1 MMRILNSRTRTNHEE
16 QLMDVTPFSDAWV
29 AACGCNVLVSQSE
42 GRVLYDL
49 ARQAPENVVEIGSM
63 HGGSAVL
70 FAHAGVRRLT
80 LIEPSA
86 SPLLI
91 RSLAKFNLLH
101 DVQLLSYHDYNIWPC
116 WTSKISFMFLD
127 HEHKFLSVRNSLAGW
142 RPHLQ
147 PDARIAIHD
156 YQEPEVKWGV
166 TEFAPE
172 LEVIERIENLAIA
185 VWRS

>member
-1 MMRILNSRTRTNHEE
+1 MSARSHERNQTEE
-16 QLMDVTPFSDAWV
+16 QLMDAKPFNEAWV
-29 AACGCNVLVSQSE
+29 AACGCNILVSQNE
-42 GRVLYDL
+42 GRCLHEL

-86 SPLLI
+86 SPLLV

-101 DVQLLSYHDYNIWPC
+101 DVQLFSYHDYNVWPC

-142 RPHLQ
+142 RPHLL
-147 PDARIAIHD
+147 PGARIAIHD
-156 YQEPEVKWGV
+156 YEEAEVKWGV
-166 TEFAPE
+166 NEFAPE

-185 VWRS
+185 VWKT